1 MAGRG
6 PSRVAKEMK
15 RGDLQRHGR
24 AWKSKEKQRL
34 CMQGVELT
42 SEGKAWSRSESQR
55 QSRAENGNALK
66 RADLQWN
73 CMELN
78 CNRVAQSRSVLV
90 CSGMASAC
98 IAMAKK

>member
-6 PSRVAKEMK
+6 FEPRCKGNETKRVAK
-15 RGDLQRHGR
+15 
-24 AWKSKEKQRL
+24 AWKIKEKQRL

-42 SEGKAWSRSESQR
+42 SEGKAWIRSESQR
-55 QSRAENGNALK
+55 QSRVENGNALK

-78 CNRVAQSRSVLV
+78 CNRVAQNRSVLIY
-90 CSGMASAC
+90 SGVALAC
-98 IAMAKK
+98 LAMAKK